1 MNCQNVT
8 TVRSNPDIIYTLSE
22 TCEKIREERI
32 KDEERE
38 MKEKLLQKLSKTIS
52 TKTTTVKK
60 STLIET
66 SKSPKTNETINSL
79 SESALLYFVKIL
91 EKRQE

>member
-8 TVRSNPDIIYTLSE
+8 TVRNNPDIIYTLSE

-38 MKEKLLQKLSKTIS
+38 MKEKLL
-52 TKTTTVKK
+52 
-60 STLIET
+60 
-66 SKSPKTNETINSL
+66 
-79 SESALLYFVKIL
+79 
-91 EKRQE
+91 